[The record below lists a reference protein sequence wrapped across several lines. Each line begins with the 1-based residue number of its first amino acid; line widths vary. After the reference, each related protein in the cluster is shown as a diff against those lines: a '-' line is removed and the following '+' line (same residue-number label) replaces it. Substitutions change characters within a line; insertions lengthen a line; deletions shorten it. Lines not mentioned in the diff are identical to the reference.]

1 MLSLCYAGA
10 TDHGERQ
17 CALWCWCAIV
27 VVVFFFFLKGQGE
40 DFPSDHLAEK
50 EREGEEM
57 RGRAA
62 GSYLDHK
69 ADLSLKMGGNK
80 RKR

>member
-1 MLSLCYAGA
+1 MLVQLITAKGSVLCGAGV
-10 TDHGERQ
+10 
-17 CALWCWCAIV
+17 LLLLL
-27 VVVFFFFLKGQGE
+27 FFFFLKGQGE